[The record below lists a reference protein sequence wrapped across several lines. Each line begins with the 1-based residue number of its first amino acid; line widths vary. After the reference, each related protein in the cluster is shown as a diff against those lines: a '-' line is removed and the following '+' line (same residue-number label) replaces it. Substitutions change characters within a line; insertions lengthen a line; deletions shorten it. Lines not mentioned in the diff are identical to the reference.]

1 MKKILSLIGI
11 VLLPALLA
19 ALGTLAFVKSRQTA
33 DFERQLSDAVRVA
46 KDQQGRMKELQV
58 EVQGLQEALRQAN
71 TRVAEL
77 QQSGASTA
85 ASALTTGTS
94 PAGGLALACPSG
106 KSAAPSAPT
115 DPSRQTLEMK
125 YKPTALR
132 ILNNGQSVQIAGSPD
147 SVLKVGAEVYELVSI
162 HFHRP
167 ESGLL
172 DGKPVAMLAHF
183 IHRDAKGRVV
193 VVSAPLRESAFQN
206 RTLWNI
212 SNHLPT
218 RGAPESAVANVT
230 VDPMSLLPENL
241 SYQTVDGALPMPP
254 CTEGV
259 RFYRL
264 KTPVGVGKEQIERLQ
279 AAVTKA

>member
-1 MKKILSLIGI
+1 MKKILSLVAI

-19 ALGTLAFVKSRQTA
+19 AMGTLAFVKSRQTA
-33 DFERQLSDAVRVA
+33 DLDRQLNEAVRVA
-46 KDQQGRMKELQV
+46 KEQQGRIKEYQV
-58 EVQGLQEALRQAN
+58 EVQGLQEALKQAN

-85 ASALTTGTS
+85 ATALTTGTS
-94 PAGGLALACPSG
+94 PAGGLVLACPAS
-106 KSAAPSAPT
+106 KTPAAPAEA
-115 DPSRQTLEMK
+115 SRQALEMK

-132 ILNNGQSVQIAGSPD
+132 ILNNGQSVQIAAAPD
-147 SVLKVGAEVYELVSI
+147 STLKVGTEVYELVSI

-167 ESGLL
+167 ESGMV
-172 DGKPVAMLAHF
+172 DGKTVAMLAHF
-183 IHRDAKGRVV
+183 VHRDAKGKLV

-218 RGAPESAVANVT
+218 RGAPESNVSNVT

-241 SYQTVDGALPMPP
+241 SYQVVDGTLPMPP
-254 CTEGV
+254 CTDGV

>member
-1 MKKILSLIGI
+1 MKKILSLVAI

-19 ALGTLAFVKSRQTA
+19 AMGTLAFVKSRQTA
-33 DFERQLSDAVRVA
+33 DLDRQLTEAVRVA
-46 KDQQGRMKELQV
+46 KEQQGRIKEYQV
-58 EVQGLQEALRQAN
+58 EVQGLQEALKQAN

-77 QQSGASTA
+77 QQSGASIA
-85 ASALTTGTS
+85 ATALTTGTS
-94 PAGGLALACPSG
+94 PAGGLVLACPAS
-106 KSAAPSAPT
+106 KAQASASPAEA
-115 DPSRQTLEMK
+115 SRQALEMK

-132 ILNNGQSVQIAGSPD
+132 ILNNGQSIQIAAAPD
-147 SVLKVGAEVYELVSI
+147 STLKVGTEVYELVSI
-162 HFHRP
+162 HLHRP
-167 ESGLL
+167 ESGLV

-183 IHRDAKGRVV
+183 IHRDAKGKLV

-218 RGAPESAVANVT
+218 RGSPESNVANVT

-241 SYQTVDGALPMPP
+241 SYQVVDGTLPMPP
-254 CTEGV
+254 CTDGV